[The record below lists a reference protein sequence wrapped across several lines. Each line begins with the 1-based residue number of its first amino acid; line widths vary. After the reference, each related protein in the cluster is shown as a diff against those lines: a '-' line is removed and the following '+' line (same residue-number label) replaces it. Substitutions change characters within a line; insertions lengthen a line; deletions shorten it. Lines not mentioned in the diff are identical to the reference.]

1 MEVLDNAIRQENE
14 IKGIE
19 IVKEEMKLFVY
30 DIVVYTDNPKE
41 SAIITTT
48 MKNLLK
54 LISNYN
60 KIAGYRIN
68 IQKSTVILYKSNEN
82 IECEIKN
89 TIHLY

>member
-82 IECEIKN
+82 IEYEIKN